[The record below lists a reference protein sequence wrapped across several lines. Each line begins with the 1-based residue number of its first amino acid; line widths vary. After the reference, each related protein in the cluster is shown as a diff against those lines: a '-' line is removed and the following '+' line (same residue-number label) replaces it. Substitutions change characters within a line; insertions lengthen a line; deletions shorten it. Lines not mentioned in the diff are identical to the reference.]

1 ISAPAR
7 ARSMRLPTRARHGP
21 ASPSICRRS
30 RRSRRWWSKTRPVT
44 SPAREVAVVP
54 VLVRLPPLLI
64 NLFPTAQARVELD
77 VGSVGEMID
86 ALEARWP
93 GMRDRLC
100 DSTPAIRR
108 HINVFVDGRRATLAT
123 ALEPGVD
130 VFVLTAIS
138 GG

>member
-1 ISAPAR
+1 MTSQACEFTVAPIR
-7 ARSMRLPTRARHGP
+7 
-21 ASPSICRRS
+21 
-30 RRSRRWWSKTRPVT
+30 
-44 SPAREVAVVP
+44 
-54 VLVRLPPLLI
+54 VRLPPLLI
-64 NLFPTAQARVELD
+64 NLFPTAEPRVELH
-77 VGSVGEMID
+77 VGTVGEMID

-123 ALEPGVD
+123 RLEPGVD
-130 VFVLTAIS
+130 VFILTAIS